1 MSSNLV
7 KDPHASSS
15 RTERNETPI
24 ILEDKTPLTNPQ
36 KETSSVVN
44 AEREPF
50 YKGSKLFRVN
60 IGSQNAP
67 QYLYLSHDLVKKDK
81 SDAQENKRQIYDGF
95 YNSDVPVA
103 ILKIEPI
110 LSGTTR
116 KELERERRVL
126 TELEVHENFI
136 RYIAH
141 EWDEDFE
148 YIATERCLCS
158 VADLLYQ
165 DLMKEVQMKKEI
177 LEEKRDSFEKL
188 LTGAAAS
195 QGLEAP
201 ESRNVEKVLSTK
213 LDVFLFCCFYHYVLI
228 SLSKKEDNKK
238 KPRHPFGIQ
247 NLNYSV
253 YKDKPPFNPENK
265 DEEEVTKFIKLMLK
279 FKEDERPTLQ
289 KVLDS
294 SYYNPAEDYKL
305 YEDYKSPGLCVIYN
319 QQVFRLEKKNR
330 EGSDKDRDALSDTFK
345 KLGFNTKVHENL
357 ESFDLKSEIN
367 ALAKRNFSDFG
378 CLVVCLLSHG
388 IENAIQCYDGRY
400 VNTKELKNEFSFNN
414 CPSLYGKPKIFI
426 VQACQGQLRQNK
438 TDIVPHTTSLLS
450 FFSKLSFPSRIYQ
463 YTLRSIDKQGNRS

>member
-24 ILEDKTPLTNPQ
+24 TLEDETPLTNPQ
-36 KETSSVVN
+36 KETSSVVD

-50 YKGSKLFRVN
+50 YKESKLFRVN
-60 IGSQNAP
+60 IGSKNAP

-95 YNSDVPVA
+95 FNCDVPVA

-116 KELERERRVL
+116 KELERERRLL

-141 EWDEDFE
+141 EWDKDFE
-148 YIATERCLCS
+148 FIATERCLCS

-213 LDVFLFCCFYHYVLI
+213 LDVFILGCFYHY
-228 SLSKKEDNKK
+228 
-238 KPRHPFGIQ
+238 
-247 NLNYSV
+247 
-253 YKDKPPFNPENK
+253 DKPPFNPENK
-265 DEEEVTKFIKLMLK
+265 DEEEVTKLIKLMLK

-319 QQVFRLEKKNR
+319 QQVFRFEKKNR

-345 KLGFNTKVHENL
+345 KLGFNTK
-357 ESFDLKSEIN
+357 
-367 ALAKRNFSDFG
+367 
-378 CLVVCLLSHG
+378 
-388 IENAIQCYDGRY
+388 
-400 VNTKELKNEFSFNN
+400 
-414 CPSLYGKPKIFI
+414 
-426 VQACQGQLRQNK
+426 
-438 TDIVPHTTSLLS
+438 
-450 FFSKLSFPSRIYQ
+450 
-463 YTLRSIDKQGNRS
+463 